1 LWGETEVGRHQI
13 GVIGAARCRRK
24 PKSKLQKENDM
35 KRFALST
42 ALVAG
47 LAAPAIASDQLALT
61 LGVEPG
67 AYTTA
72 ELIELRRAME
82 EGDRTR
88 INFILSGEA
97 SESTAADRARA
108 LEAAALRA
116 EEEGD
121 YRQADFLRGQIDGDD
136 LSVSSRGGAAA
147 PTGAEAAIA
156 AVGIDTDGLSASEIV
171 VLARALEEGDGT
183 RVFGIL
189 SRTER

>member
-1 LWGETEVGRHQI
+1 MGVGQYQM

-24 PKSKLQKENDM
+24 LKPKLNKEYDM

-42 ALVAG
+42 ALVAS
-47 LAAPAIASDQLALT
+47 LAAPAFASDQLALT

-67 AYTTA
+67 VYTTA

-82 EGDRTR
+82 ESDRPR
-88 INFILSGEA
+88 INFILSGAA
-97 SESTAADRARA
+97 SEESAEDRARA

-121 YRQADFLRGQIDGDD
+121 YRQADFLRGQIEGDD
-136 LSVSSRGGAAA
+136 ISVSSRGGAAA

-156 AVGIDTDGLSASEIV
+156 AVGIDTEGLSASEIV
-171 VLARALEEGDGT
+171 VLARALEEGDRT